1 MGLKDLYTISELLGA
16 SITKGEFDEDFKESA
31 LITLTIDP
39 VKYYGIDKEF
49 YYMTHG
55 NTYKGFQHSKEFIN
69 ATINGIKFRIYP
81 KKQTKEE
88 E

>member
-16 SITKGEFDEDFKESA
+16 SMTKGEFDEDFKESA

-49 YYMTHG
+49 YRLSHDDSTE
-55 NTYKGFQHSKEFIN
+55 GFEHKSEIKVKIDNVNFI
-69 ATINGIKFRIYP
+69 IDM
-81 KKQTKEE
+81 KK
-88 E
+88 